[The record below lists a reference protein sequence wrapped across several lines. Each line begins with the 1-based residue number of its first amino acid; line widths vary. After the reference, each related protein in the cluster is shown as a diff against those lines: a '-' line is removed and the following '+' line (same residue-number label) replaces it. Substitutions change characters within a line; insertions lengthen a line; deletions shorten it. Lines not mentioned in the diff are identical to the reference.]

1 MLTQALTINSHHI
14 ALLHHQTINEGFLP
28 KLGLGFLTS
37 LYRFLIKKELVLVY
51 KEEDKVTG
59 FVSCALSSNGIMK
72 RFLFSSPIGILK
84 LVLALLKN
92 PKLISPLF
100 ETYRA
105 PSLSESDPSEKEIPE
120 TELLSISVSSL
131 AQKGGIGSKLIVA
144 LEEAL
149 KNKGITKYKVI
160 AGEKLVGANK
170 FYVKNG
176 FILAKQIIIHGNDVS
191 NVYVKEILF

>member
-1 MLTQALTINSHHI
+1 MIKISSPQDALQVAT
-14 ALLHHQTINEGFLP
+14 LHMQSINEGFLP
-28 KLGLGFLTS
+28 KLGIGFLQS
-37 LYRFLIKKELVLVY
+37 LYSFLIEKELVIVFEE
-51 KEEDKVTG
+51 KEKIMG
-59 FVSCALSSNGIMK
+59 FVSCALSSKGIKK
-72 RFLFSSPIGILK
+72 RFLFSSPMGIFK

-92 PKLISPLF
+92 PKLINPLL

-131 AQKGGIGSKLIVA
+131 AQKRGIGSKLIVA

-149 KNKGITKYKVI
+149 KNRDISTYKVI

-170 FYVKNG
+170 FYIKTG
-176 FILAKQIIIHGNDVS
+176 FTLAKQITIHGNDVS
-191 NVYVKEILF
+191 NVYVKYL

>member
-1 MLTQALTINSHHI
+1 MIRISQLQDALQVAT
-14 ALLHHQTINEGFLP
+14 LHMQSINEGFLP
-28 KLGLGFLTS
+28 KLGIGFLQS
-37 LYRFLIKKELVLVY
+37 LYSFLIEKELVIVFE
-51 KEEDKVTG
+51 EEDKIMG
-59 FVSCALSSNGIMK
+59 FISCALSSKGIMK
-72 RFLFSSPIGILK
+72 RFLFSSPTGILK

-149 KNKGITKYKVI
+149 KNKGISKYKVI

-176 FILAKQIIIHGNDVS
+176 FVLAKQIIIHGNDVS
-191 NVYVKEILF
+191 NVYVKYL